1 MAHQVSIADSTISSG
16 DQEEER
22 ESPPS
27 TPESEDSGK
36 KSLLGKLKDK
46 TMTKVSQ
53 LKKKV
58 SQKKSVQSSG
68 SSELKKDDSSDSSAS
83 SDEDEDTTTATKSAP
98 KTVIG
103 SAPESIAG
111 ATTPSQTEDAPSD
124 LTLQADD
131 TAPISQ
137 YRNEGPAGIMQAVPT
152 QYRDYASER
161 FQPAQLDYNSHTIQG
176 QEPSECL
183 SEAREIPAVTP
194 FQSTSKKVEDA
205 DAQIPVG
212 IVKPKD
218 FDTVAYS
225 HDTSGNLSPSDQS
238 GEIAAADLDS
248 VEAAETPQHYETK
261 SHQDT
266 GEGDLM

>member
-1 MAHQVSIADSTISSG
+1 MAHQVSIDDSTISSG

-176 QEPSECL
+176 VFFPLSFLKTLWKSQINSVGFLLPNSLWWNEQKRISESHTRMIKVC
-183 SEAREIPAVTP
+183 V
-194 FQSTSKKVEDA
+194 SKVL
-205 DAQIPVG
+205 I
-212 IVKPKD
+212 
-218 FDTVAYS
+218 FT
-225 HDTSGNLSPSDQS
+225 
-238 GEIAAADLDS
+238 
-248 VEAAETPQHYETK
+248 
-261 SHQDT
+261 
-266 GEGDLM
+266 